1 MAALKPV
8 PGVARLLP
16 STAAAVFANKL
27 PPAFEEEEPPFPAP
41 PWAKEPNPLVPAVRS
56 TPEVFETCVEPLTGC
71 VVRGKAGAE
80 AAGPPG
86 GLVGGGA
93 VLGCKATE
101 GALDL

>member
-1 MAALKPV
+1 VAAPKPV

-16 STAAAVFANKL
+16 STAAAAFANKL
-27 PPAFEEEEPPFPAP
+27 PPTFEEKEPPFPAP
-41 PWAKEPNPLVPAVRS
+41 PWAKAPKPLVPAMRS
-56 TPEVFETCVEPLTGC
+56 TPEVFKTFVEPLTGC
-71 VVRGKAGAE
+71 VVRGKVGAE

-101 GALDL
+101 GGLDL